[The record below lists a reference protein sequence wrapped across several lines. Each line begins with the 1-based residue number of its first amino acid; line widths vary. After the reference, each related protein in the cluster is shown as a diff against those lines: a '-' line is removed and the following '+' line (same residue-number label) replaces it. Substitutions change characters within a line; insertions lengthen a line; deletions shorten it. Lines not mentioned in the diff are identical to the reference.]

1 MEDDDYPVQETEHDG
16 HQCLECGRSL
26 DDYRADAKWCS
37 DAHRKRYARRENRK
51 EAQRQK
57 YLSGH
62 PDVSLDE
69 LYARIDPA
77 SWHKTGDDAG
87 QDDNDQGDGNSWSD
101 MWRVHEAIGAV
112 ERRYERLMKP
122 YAAQQR
128 RNAGVRL
135 PGLAALERERDQEID
150 AMIRAHELAD
160 ELDRASRDEPRR
172 INEAH
177 ERQMNREALQALGN
191 ALPGRARRYEAPNIG
206 RATHD
211 VWRW

>member
-1 MEDDDYPVQETEHDG
+1 MEDVRDTEHDG
-16 HQCLECGRSL
+16 RCLECGAAL
-26 DDYRADAKWCS
+26 DSRRNDAKWCS
-37 DAHRKRYARRENRK
+37 DAHRKRYARRESRK

-62 PDVSLDE
+62 PDVPLDDF
-69 LYARIDPA
+69 YALLEPGTWDNE
-77 SWHKTGDDAG
+77 D
-87 QDDNDQGDGNSWSD
+87 QDHEPGNSWDD
-101 MWRVHEAIGAV
+101 MWKLQEAIDAV
-112 ERRYERLMKP
+112 EGRYERLMKP

-135 PGLAALERERDQEID
+135 SGLVALERERDREID

-160 ELDRASRDEPRR
+160 ELGRASRDEPRR

-177 ERQMNREALQALGN
+177 ERQREGVALQALGN
-191 ALPGRARRYEAPNIG
+191 ARPSRARYEGRTQTPNIG
-206 RATHD
+206 RATRD